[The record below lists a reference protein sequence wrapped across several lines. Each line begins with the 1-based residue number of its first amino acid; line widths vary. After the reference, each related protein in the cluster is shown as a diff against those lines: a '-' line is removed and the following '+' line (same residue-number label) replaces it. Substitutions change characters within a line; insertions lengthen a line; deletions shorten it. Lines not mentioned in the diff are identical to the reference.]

1 MRRFLYRYRVLLMVV
16 AGLLLVKVIWVA
28 WACRGIGSADE
39 EKDELM
45 ERRNFLVGKVMVEPV
60 KLLSEMPSG
69 IGLQFQG
76 EWAIYS
82 CSMLAEAMANM
93 ASLYPETKAT
103 AITTIDSLI
112 RIVKSPE
119 IRLYDHMRWHEDPL
133 ETLDGDK
140 SHISYLSHLAWM
152 TGNYRRCGGDDKYDR
167 LHDSLCET
175 MNRRILQSPLMNLPT
190 YPDEPVYVPDM
201 LVAIVALRD
210 YARINDGKYA
220 STVNDW
226 VQRAKTEWIDDETG
240 LLVSVLD
247 NDGKIEAAVKGS
259 YSALNCFYLTKI
271 DAGFAKQQYDLIKK
285 YFKQSFPATGIREYH
300 DSSCLFGMDADAGPI
315 IMNLSPS
322 GTAFAIGAAT
332 YFADNDFRSGL
343 LKTAEIAGH
352 TVGWGDTR
360 HYLLDDLALV
370 GEAITLAMRTNH
382 NTKNL

>member
-1 MRRFLYRYRVLLMVV
+1 MWSFFLRHKIAISTILI
-16 AGLLLVKVIWVA
+16 LLLIKVIWVT
-28 WACRGIGSADE
+28 WSCWGNDSLDDE
-39 EKDELM
+39 KNDLLQ
-45 ERRNFLVGKVMVEPV
+45 RKNYLVGKIMVEPRQ
-60 KLLSEMPSG
+60 LLNEMPSG

-93 ASLYPETKAT
+93 ESLYPETKAT

-152 TGNYRRCGGDDKYDR
+152 TANYRRCGGDDKYDR

-175 MNRRILQSPLMNLPT
+175 MNRRILHSPLMNLPT

-210 YARINDGKYA
+210 YAHLNDGKYS

-226 VQRAKTEWIDDETG
+226 LRRAKTEWIDDETG

-247 NDGKIEAAVKGS
+247 NDGKIEAVVKGS

-271 DAGFAKQQYDLIKK
+271 DAGFAKQQYDLLKK
-285 YFKQSFPATGIREYH
+285 YFKQSFPAT
-300 DSSCLFGMDADAGPI
+300 LI
-315 IMNLSPS
+315 I
-322 GTAFAIGAAT
+322 
-332 YFADNDFRSGL
+332 
-343 LKTAEIAGH
+343 
-352 TVGWGDTR
+352 
-360 HYLLDDLALV
+360 
-370 GEAITLAMRTNH
+370 
-382 NTKNL
+382 